1 MRLLTPLV
9 PDARA
14 PLARANPVAK
24 LAAGLVVLLALFA
37 SLDGVTALVML
48 GALGALLMGWSGLA
62 PGTLVGR
69 AWLVGVAAVS
79 IGIFNVLFAPEQA
92 GPILVELGPIR
103 IGAETLIDGLGLS
116 LRLLAIALAGL
127 LATATS
133 QPTEVADALVQ
144 QLRVSPRFAIG
155 VLAALRLLPLL
166 AQEWQ
171 TIGMARRA
179 RGVDAGRSPLAAV
192 RLFAGRLLAL
202 LVGAIRRGTRMA
214 LAMEARGF
222 GAGECRS
229 VARVQRMRVAD
240 WAWIAGAVLLSGAAI
255 GLSVVL
261 GTWQPLFGG

>member
-1 MRLLTPLV
+1 MRLLTPVV
-9 PDARA
+9 PDPRA

-24 LAAGLVVLLALFA
+24 LAGGLVLLVALFG
-37 SLDGVTALVML
+37 SLDGVTALIVL
-48 GALGALLMGWSGLA
+48 AVLAALLVGWSGLDPRA
-62 PGTLVGR
+62 LVGR
-69 AWLVGVAAVS
+69 AWLIGVAAVS
-79 IGIFNVLFAPEQA
+79 IGVFNVLFAPVQA
-92 GPILVELGPIR
+92 GAILVEAGPIR
-103 IGAETLIDGLGLS
+103 IGAETLLDGIGLS

-133 QPTEVADALVQ
+133 QPTDVADALVQ

-179 RGVDAGRSPLAAV
+179 RGVEAGRSPVAAV
-192 RLFAGRLLAL
+192 RLFAGQLLAL

-222 GAGECRS
+222 GARECRS
-229 VARVQRMRVAD
+229 VARVQHMRIVD
-240 WAWIAGAVLLSGAAI
+240 WGWIGGAALLSGVAI
-255 GLSVVL
+255 ALSIAL
-261 GTWQPLFGG
+261 GTWQPLVGG

>member
-1 MRLLTPLV
+1 MRLLTPIV

-24 LAAGLVVLLALFA
+24 LGAGLLLLLALFA
-37 SLDGVTALVML
+37 SLDGVTALVVL
-48 GALGALLMGWSGLA
+48 VVLAAVLVAWSGIR
-62 PGTLVGR
+62 PGALVGR
-69 AWLVGVAAVS
+69 AWLVGLAAVS
-79 IGIFNVLFAPEQA
+79 IGVFNVLFAPEQA
-92 GPILVELGPIR
+92 GRIVAELGPIR
-103 IGAETLIDGLGLS
+103 IGLETLLDGLGLS

-171 TIGMARRA
+171 TIAMARRA
-179 RGVDAGRSPLAAV
+179 RGVEAGRSPAAMA
-192 RLFAGRLLAL
+192 RLFAGQMLAL

-214 LAMEARGF
+214 QAMEARGF
-222 GAGECRS
+222 GARPCRTVS
-229 VARVQRMRVAD
+229 RVQRMHASD
-240 WAWIAGAVLLSGAAI
+240 WGWIAASAALAAVAI
-255 GLSVVL
+255 GISLAL
-261 GTWQPLFGG
+261 GTWRPLLG